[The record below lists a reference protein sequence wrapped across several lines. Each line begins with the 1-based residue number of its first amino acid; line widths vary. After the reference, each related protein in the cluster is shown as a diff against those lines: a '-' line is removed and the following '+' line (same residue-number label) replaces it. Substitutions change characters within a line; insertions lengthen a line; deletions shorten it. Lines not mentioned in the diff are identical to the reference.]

1 MNKKYL
7 RNIDDEKFWINF
19 YKINTV
25 KLNNLE
31 ISSQKGSKFT
41 DRLFNC
47 KNNQEI
53 ILLKYDILDRE
64 NKTISH
70 NVCRL
75 LKRNLNE
82 NIPNTNSLIKLLKFE
97 DNFLHPVN
105 LVERTLLCVYASDS
119 ECRSLDVNFGDQI
132 LLIKT
137 KYYQNSEIILYKEE
151 FTNLETFIFE
161 DKYNEGISL

>member
-1 MNKKYL
+1 MNKKYI

-19 YKINTV
+19 YKTNTV
-25 KLNNLE
+25 KLKNLE
-31 ISSQKGSKFT
+31 VSSQKGSKFT

-70 NVCRL
+70 NVFRL

-119 ECRSLDVNFGDQI
+119 ECSSLNVNFGDQI

-161 DKYNEGISL
+161 DNYNEGISL